1 MKIFLFLL
9 SCLVLP
15 TLSISSVLAQDIE
28 TSQKIEPTN
37 EVETVQELEI
47 QESETQNEEVT
58 TSNDNWWQAAL
69 SSVYFYFCNNG
80 LENTTN
86 SLNAAV
92 ELWKPFRVCM
102 MLYNMD
108 KENDA
113 YLDLSF
119 VRWLKNEAWYN
130 VCDLQSLDEFVTSWS
145 FWEVVIP
152 ADNYIVKEFEVTFP
166 IGYDWEQPTC
176 IGLIN
181 VDKHPND
188 VWWLK
193 MVERKVYYASF
204 FVWWW
209 DGLKNLLSI
218 SDLETKLDENGNLTL
233 SFYVKNDWNMENSYD
248 IQWNIKWLFNFQRDF
263 SAVGGRVI
271 PGHSEYVEIP
281 LWELPSYGWLFK
293 INLKIDGTPYF
304 SYDISNA
311 KIDPAMLEPKT
322 FEFSTKY
329 FKMPWLICG
338 IALFFIIL
346 IILLLRRPKQKVVYV
361 QQPQQP
367 VQPQNPN
374 YQQPV
379 QPQQPQNPN
388 YPNQQ

>member
-1 MKIFLFLL
+1 MKKFLFLL

-15 TLSISSVLAQDIE
+15 FVTFAEEESLTAENDIDSTPDAVTE
-28 TSQKIEPTN
+28 QEVNLQKDTVTPSESTN
-37 EVETVQELEI
+37 
-47 QESETQNEEVT
+47 
-58 TSNDNWWQAAL
+58 DDWWQAAL

-119 VRWLKNEAWYN
+119 VRWWKNEAWYN
-130 VCDLQSLDEFVTSWS
+130 ICELETLDEFVTSWS

-152 ADNYIVKEFEVTFP
+152 ADNYIIKEFEVTFP
-166 IGYDWEQPTC
+166 IGYDWEQHTC

-181 VDKHPND
+181 VDRHPNN

-204 FVWWW
+204 FVWWG
-209 DGLKNLLSI
+209 DGLKNLLDI
-218 SDLETKLDENGNLTL
+218 SDIQTKLDENNNLTL
-233 SFYVKNDWNMENSYD
+233 SFYVNNLWNMENNYD
-248 IQWNIKWLFNFQRDF
+248 IHGNIKWLFNFQRDF
-263 SAVGGRVI
+263 VAVSGRVI
-271 PGHSEYVEIP
+271 PWAGEYVEIP
-281 LWELPSYGWLFK
+281 LGELPSYGGPLK
-293 INLKIDGTPYF
+293 INFDINWTPYF

-311 KIDPAMLEPKT
+311 KIDPTILEPKI
-322 FEFSTKY
+322 FSFTVKY

-338 IALFFIIL
+338 VILFFIIL

-379 QPQQPQNPN
+379 QPQQPMQP
-388 YPNQQ
+388 QQ